1 MPVSEPR
8 TSYHHG
14 DLRAALIATSLDLT
28 RAAGPDALRV
38 REVTRHIG
46 VSPNAAYRHFA
57 NHRALLAAVAAEI
70 QDRMAQSMREKM
82 TTRARDAAGRAVAG
96 LRGVGLGYVRFAL
109 DEPGWFQLAFFRPE
123 GVARPGGGIPPPLV
137 LLHEALG
144 GLVEAGVLAPERR
157 AGAEWS
163 CWSTVHGFAELAIHG
178 PLRDQAPEDVRRLAE
193 RAVDDIIVG
202 LIGAQSSER

>member
-28 RAAGPDALRV
+28 RAGGPDALRV

-57 NHRALLAAVAAEI
+57 NHRALLAAVAADI

-82 TTRARDAAGRAVAG
+82 TTRARDATGRAVAG
-96 LRGVGLGYVRFAL
+96 VPRGRLGYRGYGFPPPRWVPPRF
-109 DEPGWFQLAFFRPE
+109 FFSHGRP
-123 GVARPGGGIPPPLV
+123 AQRGGGRPAPPAGPPPRL
-137 LLHEALG
+137 
-144 GLVEAGVLAPERR
+144 
-157 AGAEWS
+157 WMKS
-163 CWSTVHGFAELAIHG
+163 CCASL
-178 PLRDQAPEDVRRLAE
+178 
-193 RAVDDIIVG
+193 
-202 LIGAQSSER
+202 